1 MFASGSALATILAI
15 LAPLLKP
22 MLEAFGA
29 TLNARAR
36 DQRAEQ
42 NSKDLGAA
50 EVKIETQRE
59 TIDAQRRELEAQA
72 DAPQTIDDAISRLDE
87 GSA

>member
-1 MFASGSALATILAI
+1 MSTLATILAI

-29 TLNARAR
+29 TLNAGAR
-36 DQRAEQ
+36 DRRAEQ
-42 NSKDLGAA
+42 NARDLGRA
-50 EVKIETQRE
+50 
-59 TIDAQRRELEAQA
+59 EAQLDQSA
-72 DAPQTIDDAISRLDE
+72 GTIAAQQAELDALRNAPSTIDDAIARLEE